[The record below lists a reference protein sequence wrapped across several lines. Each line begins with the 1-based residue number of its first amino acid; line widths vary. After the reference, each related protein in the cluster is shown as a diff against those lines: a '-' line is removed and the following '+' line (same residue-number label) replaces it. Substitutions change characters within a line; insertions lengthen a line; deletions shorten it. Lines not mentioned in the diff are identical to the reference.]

1 MLIGT
6 IFLILVNSIMD
17 GMENEIFTKL
27 NEIDSGYKIY
37 PDPVVEVAVLQ
48 NFLDQNNVAYYRQN
62 TRDVL
67 VGNSDNYLFAKLITR
82 NKNMDIELLSLGNG
96 MSRKLGLFEGDNISI
111 FSPLDAKLTTM
122 KFPIKKMKISDIFT
136 VPVLDFDNLYI
147 ISNDIE
153 FSDALNGRRS
163 IVIEKSTS
171 KQKLS
176 LIEDNFPDI
185 TLLHWMDDYSTL
197 LNAIKLEKTMY
208 RLFAYLLIVIS
219 SLGLFSTMNYTI
231 INKKRSILSIY
242 NLGYNF
248 TKIKINA
255 FKLIFL
261 LSILFSICGIVLTYI
276 FLYLHLFDPL
286 LDILFPEEIFY
297 NFILSIDYFDT
308 LRILIIN
315 TIVVLFSVYIP
326 FNSIH
331 SYTNRLND

>member
-1 MLIGT
+1 
-6 IFLILVNSIMD
+6 
-17 GMENEIFTKL
+17 
-27 NEIDSGYKIY
+27 
-37 PDPVVEVAVLQ
+37 
-48 NFLDQNNVAYYRQN
+48 
-62 TRDVL
+62 
-67 VGNSDNYLFAKLITR
+67 
-82 NKNMDIELLSLGNG
+82 
-96 MSRKLGLFEGDNISI
+96 
-111 FSPLDAKLTTM
+111 
-122 KFPIKKMKISDIFT
+122 MKISDIFT

-153 FSDALNGRRS
+153 FSDALNGRSS
-163 IVIEKSTS
+163 IVIDKSTS

-176 LIEDNFPDI
+176 LIENNFPDI

-197 LNAIKLEKTMY
+197 LNAIKMEKTMY

-261 LSILFSICGIVLTYI
+261 LSILFSTCGIVLTYI

-297 NFILSIDYFDT
+297 NFNLSIDYFDT